1 MNIPL
6 VSLTREQAMGGAR
19 GFITHA
25 AADPWRRFDPG
36 FSAREIEMLLAE
48 ARRLQQLVN
57 APPQTSDGRGQLV
70 DYVMVPAGKFNRE
83 TYRYPMW
90 KYYTEGTV
98 IPMFDAPFHGDL
110 SYHDIAAP
118 ITKLLPTSTGSGYWL
133 IGSDGGIFTFGDAW
147 YPGNHQAFMK
157 DYAPKLVGDIVTA
170 ILITDSW
177 IQMIGSDGGVF
188 DFHR

>member
-1 MNIPL
+1 
-6 VSLTREQAMGGAR
+6 
-19 GFITHA
+19 
-25 AADPWRRFDPG
+25 
-36 FSAREIEMLLAE
+36 
-48 ARRLQQLVN
+48 
-57 APPQTSDGRGQLV
+57 
-70 DYVMVPAGKFNRE
+70 
-83 TYRYPMW
+83 
-90 KYYTEGTV
+90 
-98 IPMFDAPFHGDL
+98 MFDAPFHGDL